1 MPKLF
6 LEAIQGIRVNFTSI
20 EPKKPTVKV
29 YLVVLFL
36 FFVNCAPLP
45 ENAPSNRLKAAN
57 RALEAGKIDKE
68 TYFRVAIAAELEQGR
83 ENFEERHFLM
93 ARSRESELLLDP
105 PAHTNLYKR
114 LEDARKTEE
123 ISEDAFK
130 ELWGYV
136 RILQSEWNSRRTK
149 VSKERFRWGYPR

>member
-1 MPKLF
+1 
-6 LEAIQGIRVNFTSI
+6 VNFTSI

-29 YLVVLFL
+29 YLMALFL
-36 FFVNCAPLP
+36 FFGNCAPLP
-45 ENAPSNRLKAAN
+45 DNAPSNRLKAAN

-68 TYFRVAIAAELEQGR
+68 TYFRVVIAAELEQGR
-83 ENFEERHFLM
+83 ENFEKRHFLM

-105 PAHTNLYKR
+105 PTHANLYKR
-114 LEDARKTEE
+114 LEDARKTED